1 MNRRKEVAESSRSKT
16 KKEEKGEEVEGKMV
30 LMVAVV
36 EGDRCGEERQW
47 RNFPGGE
54 ELGLSTSP
62 IRLTWTDDLGTCRN
76 EFKTCRKHARRGRHD
91 VTAGRRLEG

>member
-1 MNRRKEVAESSRSKT
+1 MEKREIIRRKRRRRKIV
-16 KKEEKGEEVEGKMV
+16 M
-30 LMVAVV
+30 AVV
-36 EGDRCGEERQW
+36 GGDRCGEERQEW

-54 ELGLSTSP
+54 ELWLSTSP

-91 VTAGRRLEG
+91 VTAGRRWEG